1 MENTTDS
8 KPHLVLLASL
18 GIGHLI
24 PILELGKRLFTH
36 HNFDITIFVVVS
48 HSSAAESQVL
58 QSAMTPKLCEIV
70 ELPPVNISRLVSPD
84 AAVATQICVTMR
96 EIKPALRSAISA
108 LSFRPAALIVD
119 LFGSQA
125 MMVADEF
132 EMPKYVYI
140 PSNAWFL
147 ALTIYMP
154 ILDEAVHGEYLDQ
167 KEPLKIPGCK
177 AVQPEDVV
185 DPMLDRTDQQY
196 LEYVRMGMEIPKCD
210 GILLNIW
217 EDLEPKTLEALRDEE
232 LLGQLCKVPV
242 YPVGPLTRPLKPLDS
257 RSGEL
262 FLWLDK
268 QPSESVIYVSFGS
281 GGTLSLE
288 QMVEL
293 AWGLELSQQRFIW
306 VLGVAVRPNILA
318 SDGMVGREEIEMM
331 IRKIMVDNEATNI
344 RNRVKKLKYR
354 AAETLRKGGSS
365 YNALSLVAKECELS
379 WKSMEGCKPPPT
391 EIAGTPTNIS
401 ACSSIQP
408 SPQSSN
414 FPSPVASYHASPTSS
429 SFPSPSRFDGNPS
442 TYLLPFLR
450 NIASIPTNLPP
461 LRISNSA
468 PVTPP
473 LSSPTSRGS
482 KRKADWESLSNGTLN
497 SLHHP
502 LLAASAP
509 SSPTR
514 RHHLTPATIPECDES
529 DASTVDSGRWVSFL
543 AVAPHVAPPSPTFN
557 LVKPVAQQSGF
568 QDGVDRHGGLSW
580 GAAAERGERCGV

>member
-1 MENTTDS
+1 MENTTGS

-36 HNFDITIFVVVS
+36 HNFDVTIFVVVS

-70 ELPPVNISRLVSPD
+70 ELPTVNISRLVSPE
-84 AAVATQICVTMR
+84 AAVVTQICVVMR

-119 LFGSQA
+119 LFGSEA

-132 EMPKYVYI
+132 EMPRYVYV

-147 ALTIYMP
+147 ALTIYVP
-154 ILDEAVHGEYLDQ
+154 ILDEVVQGEYLDQ

-196 LEYVRMGMEIPKCD
+196 LEYVRTGMEIPKCD
-210 GILLNIW
+210 GILLNTW

-232 LLGQLCKVPV
+232 LLGQLCKAPV

-293 AWGLELSQQRFIW
+293 AWGLELSQQRFVW
-306 VLGVAVRPNILA
+306 VVRSPSRKTGDGCFFSAGSGEANSMASCFPEELGVAVRPNILA

-331 IRKIMVDNEATNI
+331 IRKITVDKEATNI
-344 RNRVKKLKYR
+344 RNRVKKLKHG
-354 AAETLRKGGSS
+354 AAETLRQGGSS
-365 YNALSLVAKECELS
+365 HNALSLVAKQCEQS
-379 WKSMEGCKPPPT
+379 WKSMEVK
-391 EIAGTPTNIS
+391 
-401 ACSSIQP
+401 
-408 SPQSSN
+408 
-414 FPSPVASYHASPTSS
+414 
-429 SFPSPSRFDGNPS
+429 
-442 TYLLPFLR
+442 
-450 NIASIPTNLPP
+450 
-461 LRISNSA
+461 A
-468 PVTPP
+468 PWN
-473 LSSPTSRGS
+473 
-482 KRKADWESLSNGTLN
+482 A
-497 SLHHP
+497 
-502 LLAASAP
+502 
-509 SSPTR
+509 
-514 RHHLTPATIPECDES
+514 
-529 DASTVDSGRWVSFL
+529 
-543 AVAPHVAPPSPTFN
+543 
-557 LVKPVAQQSGF
+557 
-568 QDGVDRHGGLSW
+568 
-580 GAAAERGERCGV
+580 

>member
-1 MENTTDS
+1 MENTTGS

-36 HNFDITIFVVVS
+36 QNFDVTIFVVVS

-70 ELPPVNISRLVSPD
+70 ELPTVNISRLVSPE
-84 AAVATQICVTMR
+84 AAVVTQICVIMR

-119 LFGSQA
+119 LFGSEA
-125 MMVADEF
+125 MVVADEF
-132 EMPKYVYI
+132 EMPRYVYV

-147 ALTIYMP
+147 ALTIYVP
-154 ILDEAVHGEYLDQ
+154 ILDEVVQGEYLDQ

-196 LEYVRMGMEIPKCD
+196 LEYVRTGMEIPKCD
-210 GILLNIW
+210 GILLNTW

-232 LLGQLCKVPV
+232 LLGQLCKAPV

-293 AWGLELSQQRFIW
+293 AWGLELSQQRFVW
-306 VLGVAVRPNILA
+306 VVRSPSRKTGDGCFFSAGSGEANSMASCFPEGFLDRIQEVGLVIKDWAPQVEILNHPSVGGFISHCGWNSTLESITTGVPLIAWPLYSEQRMNAALLTEELGVAVRPNILA

-331 IRKIMVDNEATNI
+331 IRKITVDKEATNI
-344 RNRVKKLKYR
+344 RNRVKKLKHG
-354 AAETLRKGGSS
+354 AAETLRQGGSS
-365 YNALSLVAKECELS
+365 HNALSLVAKQCEQS
-379 WKSMEGCKPPPT
+379 WKSMEVK
-391 EIAGTPTNIS
+391 
-401 ACSSIQP
+401 
-408 SPQSSN
+408 
-414 FPSPVASYHASPTSS
+414 
-429 SFPSPSRFDGNPS
+429 
-442 TYLLPFLR
+442 
-450 NIASIPTNLPP
+450 
-461 LRISNSA
+461 A
-468 PVTPP
+468 PWN
-473 LSSPTSRGS
+473 
-482 KRKADWESLSNGTLN
+482 A
-497 SLHHP
+497 
-502 LLAASAP
+502 
-509 SSPTR
+509 
-514 RHHLTPATIPECDES
+514 
-529 DASTVDSGRWVSFL
+529 
-543 AVAPHVAPPSPTFN
+543 
-557 LVKPVAQQSGF
+557 
-568 QDGVDRHGGLSW
+568 
-580 GAAAERGERCGV
+580 

>member
-154 ILDEAVHGEYLDQ
+154 ILDEVVQGEYLDQ

-306 VLGVAVRPNILA
+306 VGRSPSRKTGDGSFFTAGSCEANSMASCFPEGFLDRIQEVGLVIQDWAPQVDILNHPSVGGFISHCGWNSTLESITNGVPMIAWPLYSEQRMNAALLTEELGVAVRPNILA

-331 IRKIMVDNEATNI
+331 IRKITVDKEATNI

-379 WKSMEGCKPPPT
+379 WKSMEVK
-391 EIAGTPTNIS
+391 
-401 ACSSIQP
+401 
-408 SPQSSN
+408 
-414 FPSPVASYHASPTSS
+414 
-429 SFPSPSRFDGNPS
+429 
-442 TYLLPFLR
+442 
-450 NIASIPTNLPP
+450 
-461 LRISNSA
+461 
-468 PVTPP
+468 
-473 LSSPTSRGS
+473 
-482 KRKADWESLSNGTLN
+482 
-497 SLHHP
+497 
-502 LLAASAP
+502 
-509 SSPTR
+509 
-514 RHHLTPATIPECDES
+514 
-529 DASTVDSGRWVSFL
+529 VS
-543 AVAPHVAPPSPTFN
+543 
-557 LVKPVAQQSGF
+557 
-568 QDGVDRHGGLSW
+568 
-580 GAAAERGERCGV
+580 